1 MVAASLHSL
10 SLSLYK
16 YFLLGPLLYFSV
28 QTYRELLRLN
38 ELEHQVVQW
47 FLGALIFVFV
57 FGKPHK
63 N

>member
-16 YFLLGPLLYFSV
+16 HFLLGPLLYFSV
-28 QTYRELLRLN
+28 QTYREVLRLN
-38 ELEHQVVQW
+38 ELEDQVVQW
-47 FLGALIFVFV
+47 LLGALIFVE
-57 FGKPHK
+57 KPPK